1 MDLDRMLERC
11 RREQW
16 SVRDLDLSQAPRD
29 VSEDDERAI
38 CQLFMDMSVIE
49 RLAGALFREQVGRA
63 TDPRLRAIF
72 ETFVIDEAR
81 HSVAAQM
88 LSDHFDRR
96 HLEAYRPNEALLRFF
111 PHFVR
116 GITYLED
123 DVANAYITAGELI
136 LDIALLRSIAD
147 YTDDP
152 TVDRVMTLVNRDEA
166 RHVAIDYFMTEHY
179 CSPEYQAAAERAA
192 KDKPLAERAMGAWT
206 FANILRYGQP
216 FFRAVFFEPM
226 SRIDPEGTRLREAF
240 KRMQLLGAKPGATTR
255 SFGRFMRRMQDAY
268 QHPLAGSTVRTA
280 VGRVTGVGKYLD
292 KLATD
297 AELDEA
303 SKKTFDQL
311 AQDALAIKGHAPGQ
325 KARARRA

>member
-1 MDLDRMLERC
+1 MLERC

-16 SVRDLDLSQAPRD
+16 SVRDLDLSRAPRD
-29 VSEDDERAI
+29 MSEDDERAI
-38 CQLFMDMSVIE
+38 CQLFCDMSVIE
-49 RLAGALFREQVGRA
+49 RLAGALFREQVRRA
-63 TDPRLRAIF
+63 RDPRLRAIF

-81 HSVAAQM
+81 HSIAAQM

-96 HLEAYRPNEALLRFF
+96 HLEAYRPTPALTAFA

-116 GITYLED
+116 GITFLED

-152 TVDRVMTLVNRDEA
+152 TVDRVMALVNRDEA

-179 CSPEYQAAAERAA
+179 CSPEYQAVAERRSRGRSLSERAA
-192 KDKPLAERAMGAWT
+192 ATWT
-206 FANILRYGQP
+206 FANMLRYGQP

-255 SFGRFMRRMQDAY
+255 SFGLFIRRMQDAY
-268 QHPLAGSTVRTA
+268 RHPLAGRAVRGVIA
-280 VGRVTGVGKYLD
+280 RVTGVGDYLGA
-292 KLATD
+292 LATQ

-303 SKKTFDQL
+303 ARKSFDQL
-311 AQDALAIKGHAPGQ
+311 AEDALAIKEAQ
-325 KARARRA
+325 TQRARRPKAERAPS